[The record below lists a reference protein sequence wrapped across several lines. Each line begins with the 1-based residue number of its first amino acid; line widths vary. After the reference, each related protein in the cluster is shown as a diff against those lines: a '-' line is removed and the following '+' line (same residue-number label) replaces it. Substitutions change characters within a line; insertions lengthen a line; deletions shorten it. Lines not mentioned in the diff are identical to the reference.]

1 MANAKPTKKAR
12 AGETKVLT
20 SSSDAPS
27 KKTQTEDPREDPKK
41 GEGEGAQ
48 KGGPSQ

>member
-1 MANAKPTKKAR
+1 MS
-12 AGETKVLT
+12 

-27 KKTQTEDPREDPKK
+27 KKTLSEDPREDPKG

-48 KGGPSQ
+48 KGGPSN